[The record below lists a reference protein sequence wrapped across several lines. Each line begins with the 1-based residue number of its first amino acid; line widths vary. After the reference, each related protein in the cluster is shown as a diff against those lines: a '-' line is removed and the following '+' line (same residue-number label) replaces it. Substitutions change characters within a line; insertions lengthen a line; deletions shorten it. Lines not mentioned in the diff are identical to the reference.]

1 MVPNKIQLFNNC
13 LDAINKQ
20 IVRYK
25 GEMDSVKESME
36 ANDVHTGYDEE
47 GSQGEL
53 LGNFEKYAKY
63 LDTAQTMKLTL
74 NKVDREHY
82 SEFIKFGSVIETEE
96 NYYFIACGLGN
107 IKMDDGSSVFVIST
121 EAPIYEKLKGKK
133 AGETFILNEKE
144 IKILEVH

>member
-13 LDAINKQ
+13 LDVINKQ
-20 IVRYK
+20 ISRYK
-25 GEMDSVKESME
+25 AEMDSVKESME
-36 ANDVHTGYDEE
+36 ANDTHTDYDEE
-47 GSQGEL
+47 GNQGEL

-82 SEFIKFGSVIETEE
+82 SETIKFGSVIETEE
-96 NYYFIACGLGN
+96 NYYFIACGLG
-107 IKMDDGSSVFVIST
+107 KVQMDDGSSVFVIST

-133 AGETFILNEKE
+133 AGETFVLNEKE

>member
-1 MVPNKIQLFNNC
+1 MVPNKKELFNKC

-20 IVRYK
+20 IERYK
-25 GEMDSVKESME
+25 QQMDEIKESMV
-36 ANDVHTGYDEE
+36 ANDVHTDYDEE
-47 GSQGEL
+47 GSKGEL

-63 LDTAQTMKLTL
+63 LDTAQKMKLTL

-82 SEFIKFGSVIETEE
+82 SEFIKFGSIIETDN
-96 NYYFIACGLGN
+96 NYYFIACGLGK
-107 IKMDDGSSVFVIST
+107 IEMDDGSTVLVIST

-133 AGETFILNEKE
+133 AEDTFVLNDNE